1 MTVFWIATIATTIAV
16 VAFLVLPLT
25 RKSKGVVQPKRADF
39 DLTVYKDQLAEVD
52 RDLERGVLNES
63 QALAVRTEIERRM
76 LAAAGEDD
84 GTAPAATTSQSG
96 RMSGALM
103 VALLVVV
110 PLGAF
115 GMYYSLGNPGMGDR
129 PFKDRAASKNQPVN
143 TAERDAQLGAMIK
156 DIETRLKKEPNNPR
170 NLNVLGQAYEMLGDR
185 DRAIGAYKRLVV
197 ASDRHPEALIVL
209 AEALFADAGEIVTP
223 DALALFKESKSK
235 DPANPMT
242 YYYLA
247 LERQQKGDPQGAL
260 DEFVGLLSV
269 SPSNGPWVADIQKN
283 MATLANELGVEVPVV
298 KMLAPMDQAPTP
310 APSAPALNVPGP
322 TAGQVQDAQSMSA
335 EDQQAMIRSMV
346 ERLAGKLKDNPDD
359 LTGWKRLAQ
368 AYRVLGDADGVAEA
382 EAQIKRLSGQ

>member
-52 RDLERGVLNES
+52 RDLERGVLNEN

-84 GTAPAATTSQSG
+84 GAAPSAATPQSG

-129 PFKDRAASKNQPVN
+129 PFKDRAATRNQPVN

-156 DIETRLKKEPNNPR
+156 DIEARLEKEPNNPR
-170 NLNVLGQAYEMLGDR
+170 NLSVLGQAYEMLGDR

-269 SPSNGPWVADIQKN
+269 SPSNGPWVEDIKKN
-283 MATLANELGVEVPVV
+283 MASLANELGVEVPVV
-298 KMLAPMDQAPTP
+298 KMLEPMVQTP
-310 APSAPALNVPGP
+310 MPSPGGPGP
-322 TAGQVQDAQSMSA
+322 TADQVQDAQDMSA

-368 AYRVLGDADGVAEA
+368 AYRVLGDTAGVAEA